1 MIDDEVSILYR
12 YQLLS
17 GVTELESYHN
27 FGVIELDH
35 GILENQRD
43 QFITEFVKIVF
54 EGAEEEALDEI
65 LKQ

>member
-1 MIDDEVSILYR
+1 M
-12 YQLLS
+12 
-17 GVTELESYHN
+17 TELESYHD

-43 QFITEFVKIVF
+43 EFITKFAKVVF
-54 EGAEEEALDEI
+54 EGAEKIALKEI

>member
-1 MIDDEVSILYR
+1 MKSNFR

-17 GVTELESYHN
+17 GVTELESYHD
-27 FGVIELDH
+27 FGVIELDQ

-43 QFITEFVKIVF
+43 DFIKKYIKIKF
-54 EGAEEEALDEI
+54 DGAEEEALKDI